1 MPVGPP
7 QARPAAVEARAVT
20 TARAPRRPG
29 LALAVIATAELM
41 VALDLTIVTVA
52 LPHIQQSLGFPGSN
66 LEWVVNAYAV
76 AFGGLLL
83 LGGRSGDLLGRRR
96 IFIAGLLVFVLA
108 SLLGG
113 LATDQAWLITAR
125 AVQGAG
131 AAMAAPTALSL
142 IAVTF
147 PEGPPRNR
155 AVAVYSAMA
164 IAGVVAGLVAGGLL
178 VTYASWRWV
187 LFVNVP
193 IGLAVAAL
201 ATRVL
206 PASGRRA
213 GRFDLPG
220 GVTVTAGVAALVYG
234 LCNAATTP
242 DGASHWGDAKV
253 VAALAAAVVL
263 LAAFV
268 VIEARTADPLLPFR
282 VLRSRDRSGAY
293 LVSLCTGTALPAWFF
308 FLTLFV
314 QDVWGYSPLKTSLAY
329 LPFVGVILAATVVT
343 QQAVTRVGAR
353 PLLIAGSAVAAG
365 GMVWLSRITE
375 HSTFA
380 GGMLGPELVLAAG
393 LGPKIVLTLLVGLT
407 KVRNDDTGVASGL
420 VDIGQQ
426 AGGAIGLAVIGTVA
440 WSAVASSLRS
450 QAAAAARAGVH
461 VSGAR
466 AAALQAKMYDH
477 ALAAGFS
484 RGYLVSAGIMALIVI
499 ITLAVIRVWREDL
512 SGTDPAPEAAG
523 DAISPKLPELSH
535 DDGSRISWGGRRRT
549 SMSSRPSASASASTP

>member
-1 MPVGPP
+1 VPTETPGTG
-7 QARPAAVEARAVT
+7 AVT
-20 TARAPRRPG
+20 TERRAASAAPAAPAPRRLG
-29 LALAVIATAELM
+29 LALAVIATAQLM

-52 LPHIQQSLGFPGSN
+52 LPHIQAALHFSGSN

-96 IFIAGLLVFVLA
+96 VFIAGLLVFVLA

-155 AVAVYSAMA
+155 AMAVYSAMA
-164 IAGVVAGLVAGGLL
+164 ILGVVAGLIAGGLL

-187 LFVNVP
+187 MFVNVP

-206 PASGRRA
+206 PATGRRA

-220 GVTVTAGVAALVYG
+220 AITATAGVAALVYG
-234 LCNAATTP
+234 LSNAATTP
-242 DGASHWGDAKV
+242 DGVSHWGDAKV
-253 VAALAAAVVL
+253 VASLAAAAVL
-263 LAAFV
+263 LTAFA
-268 VIEARTADPLLPFR
+268 VIETRSTDPLLPIR

-293 LVSLCTGTALPAWFF
+293 LISLCVGTALLGMFF
-308 FLTLFV
+308 FLTLFI
-314 QDVWGYSPLKTSLAY
+314 QDVWGYSPLKTGVAY
-329 LPFVGVILAATVVT
+329 LPFVPVILAATVVA
-343 QQAVTRVGAR
+343 QQAVTRIGAR
-353 PLLIAGSAVAAG
+353 PLLIAGSAIGAG
-365 GMVWLSRITE
+365 AMFWLSRITE

-380 GGMLGPELVLAAG
+380 GGMLGPEMVLGAG
-393 LGPKIVLTLLVGLT
+393 LGPLFVLIFLVGLT
-407 KVRNDDTGVASGL
+407 KVNNNDTGVASSL
-420 VDIGQQ
+420 VNVGQQ
-426 AGGAIGLAVIGTVA
+426 VGGSIGLAVLGTVA

-450 QAAAAARAGVH
+450 QAAAAARAGGH
-461 VSGAR
+461 AAGAQ
-466 AAALQAKMYDH
+466 AALLQTRMYDH
-477 ALAAGFS
+477 ALATGFA
-484 RGYLVSAGIMALIVI
+484 RGYLVSAGVLALAAI
-499 ITLAVIRVWREDL
+499 IALAVIRVRRQDL
-512 SGTDPAPEAAG
+512 SAADPMSEPAG
-523 DAISPKLPELSH
+523 DATSP
-535 DDGSRISWGGRRRT
+535 
-549 SMSSRPSASASASTP
+549 SRP